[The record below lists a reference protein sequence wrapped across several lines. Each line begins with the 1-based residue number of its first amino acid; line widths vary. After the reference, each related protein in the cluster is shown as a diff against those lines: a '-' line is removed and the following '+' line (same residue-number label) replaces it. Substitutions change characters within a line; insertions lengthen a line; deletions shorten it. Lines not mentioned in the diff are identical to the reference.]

1 MLTKLKALMMIL
13 LLPAFLHAQQEN
25 QKSLSVTVYNQNLG
39 VVRDVRSI
47 NLKSG
52 VSNIAIT
59 DVAQSIDPTSVH
71 IKLNG
76 EVLEQNYQ
84 YDLVSLG
91 KILQKY
97 VDSNI
102 RLIGN
107 NNEIIEGTLLSSNS
121 GQIVLRKP
129 DGGLL
134 MLPNTGNY
142 RFSVGSLPEGLIT
155 KPTENL

>member
-1 MLTKLKALMMIL
+1 MLRKAKYLFTIL
-13 LLPAFLHAQQEN
+13 FILPTLLFAQQEN
-25 QKSLSVTVYNQNLG
+25 QNSLSVTVYNQNLG

-47 NLKSG
+47 NIKSG
-52 VSNIAIT
+52 ISKIAVT

-76 EVLEQNYQ
+76 DVLEQNYQ
-84 YDLVSLG
+84 YDLVSLN

-97 VDSNI
+97 IDSNI
-102 RLIGN
+102 QLIGD

-121 GQIVLRKP
+121 GQIVLRKS

-134 MLPNTGNY
+134 MLPNVGNY
-142 RFSVGSLPEGLIT
+142 RFSVGSLPR
-155 KPTENL
+155 